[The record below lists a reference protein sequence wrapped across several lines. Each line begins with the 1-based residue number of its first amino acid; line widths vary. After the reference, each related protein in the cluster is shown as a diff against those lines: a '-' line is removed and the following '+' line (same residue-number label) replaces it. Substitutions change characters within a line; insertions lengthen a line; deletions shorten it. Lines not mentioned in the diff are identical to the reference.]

1 MPSVD
6 DIIAH
11 SFEDSWKGIED
22 QLTALEEA
30 GFGERREK
38 VYIQCTSYE
47 DDDYEIAES
56 MGCNAEI
63 DISNRTD
70 QERVFCECGREI
82 FLKQKTMRS
91 TYKFE
96 TDIDSIRDALRDHIK
111 QVTNQSSCQKQ
122 EKLSYLGFNFR
133 DLVLRLELNLLRE
146 GNHIEDTVDIHLCP
160 ERLPHQVAKT
170 IKLYGKQS
178 CFILVGAGT
187 NNAEQFTELNLPFVK
202 YGDLFEAENEEFEEL
217 IWDILDQARKID
229 SLTDIE
235 QRARI
240 AEHLYSNH
248 RSERDGLDAIDE
260 DEFEYIV
267 NTLLNYCF
275 KTSEMFGTTM
285 SGSEVP
291 DGVLC
296 LQEGSNGPHAYL
308 WDAKYSE
315 PDSEPYNFP
324 AADQRNMTKY
334 PEIIYEHAG
343 MDEKG
348 EDIKH
353 FEGFLFITPRLKT
366 NDLINFAK
374 KLTNRY
380 SGDTIILSRVA
391 HIRADALIE
400 FYKGIRSNTHGTRRV
415 RTQTHKKFNSLLIEN
430 KHHKKE
436 TEFIEYNQRTHDD
449 EIDPKDWPW
458 VGPSGIGIFDLT
470 TQDVDF
476 LFNELI
482 KTKSPPETEPDYEHL
497 RNMLPKADM

>member
-6 DIIAH
+6 EIIAH
-11 SFEDSWKGIED
+11 SFEGSWKGIED

-38 VYIQCTSYE
+38 VYIQCTSRE

-56 MGCNAEI
+56 IGCDTEI
-63 DISNRTD
+63 DISDHTD
-70 QERVFCECGREI
+70 EERVFCECGREI
-82 FLKQKTMRS
+82 LLEQKTMRS
-91 TYKFE
+91 TYRFE
-96 TDIDSIRDALRDHIK
+96 TDIDSIRNTLRNSIK
-111 QVTNQSSCQKQ
+111 QVTDQSPCQKQ
-122 EKLSYLGFNFR
+122 KKLSYLGFEFQ
-133 DLVLRLELNLLRE
+133 DLVLRLELSMLRN
-146 GNHIEDTVDIHLCP
+146 GSHIEETVDIHLCP
-160 ERLPHQVAKT
+160 KRLPHPVAQT
-170 IKLYGKQS
+170 IKLYGKKS

-187 NNAEQFTELNLPFVK
+187 NNADQFTELNLPFVK
-202 YGDLFEAENEEFEEL
+202 YGDLFEADDEEFATL
-217 IWDILDQARKID
+217 IWNILDRARNVD

-248 RSERDGLDAIDE
+248 RRERDGLDAIDE

-296 LQEGSNGPHAYL
+296 LQEGSDGPHAYL

-315 PDSEPYNFP
+315 PDNEPYNFP

-334 PEIIYEHAG
+334 PEIIYEHSG

-348 EDIKH
+348 EDIEH
-353 FEGFLFITPRLKT
+353 FEGFIFITPHLRA

-374 KLTNRY
+374 KLNSRY
-380 SGDTIILSRVA
+380 SSGTVILSRVT

-415 RTQTHKKFNSLLIEN
+415 RTQTHKQFNSLLREDQ
-430 KHHKKE
+430 HHKKE
-436 TEFIEYNQRTHDD
+436 TEFIEYNQREHDD
-449 EIDPKDWPW
+449 EMDPKEWPW

-470 TQDVDF
+470 RRDVDF

-482 KTKSPPETEPDYEHL
+482 RTKSSPETELDYEHL
-497 RNMLPKADM
+497 RNMLPKVDL